1 MHTEQGRG
9 NTPDI
14 EIDSSRREPLVSVVI
29 PVYNAAASLDETLCS
44 VRTQTYRNLEILIID
59 DGSTDESM
67 DIAARHSA
75 ADPRI
80 RIIRQRNGGVA
91 AARNTGIGAAQSEL
105 IAPIDAD
112 DLWAPD
118 KIRLQV
124 SAMLEGGAAVTMVY
138 SWHARID
145 AASRILTYGH
155 ASAPSGD
162 VLRAMCRRNLVG
174 NGSAALM
181 RKSAIQAAGGYD
193 ATLKE
198 RGGQGCEDYKLYLSL
213 AVQGKV
219 LVVPAFLTGYRVLAN
234 SMSGDVKQM
243 CRSNDLVLEE
253 FSRAHP
259 ELTKDLHAGR
269 VAFMRW
275 MVFRA
280 LGERKLGAAISLF
293 SVLFRQDYWQAVVL
307 AFSIPFRAS
316 TVVLRRFGGIAQV
329 KSGKRPSAA
338 TFPIGVIPA

>member
-1 MHTEQGRG
+1 MQSQHRSGSPHAAETGAS
-9 NTPDI
+9 PH
-14 EIDSSRREPLVSVVI
+14 EPLVSVVI
-29 PVYNAAASLDETLCS
+29 PVYNAASSLDETLRS
-44 VRTQTYRNLEILIID
+44 VRAQTYHNLEILIID
-59 DGSTDESM
+59 DGSTDDSI
-67 DIAARHSA
+67 DIASRHCE

-80 RIIRQRNGGVA
+80 RIIRQPNGGVA
-91 AARNTGIGAAQSEL
+91 AARNTGISAAQSEL

-124 SAMLEGGAAVTMVY
+124 STMLEGGGAVTMVY

-155 ASAPSGD
+155 ARAPSGD

-181 RKSAIQAAGGYD
+181 RKSAIVAAGGYD
-193 ATLKE
+193 ATLRE

-213 AVQGKV
+213 AAQGTV
-219 LVVPAFLTGYRVLAN
+219 LVVPAFLTGYRVLAD

-243 CRSNDLVLEE
+243 CRSNDLVLAD
-253 FSRAHP
+253 FSHTHP
-259 ELTKDLHAGR
+259 ELTSDLRAGR
-269 VAFMRW
+269 MAFMRW

-280 LGERKLGAAISLF
+280 LGEHKLGAAISLF
-293 SVLFRQDYWQAVVL
+293 AMLFRQNYWQAAVV
-307 AFSIPFRAS
+307 AFSIPLRAT
-316 TVVLRRFGGIAQV
+316 TVILRRFAGTTHV
-329 KSGKRPSAA
+329 KGKRPSA
-338 TFPIGVIPA
+338 TFPIGVISA